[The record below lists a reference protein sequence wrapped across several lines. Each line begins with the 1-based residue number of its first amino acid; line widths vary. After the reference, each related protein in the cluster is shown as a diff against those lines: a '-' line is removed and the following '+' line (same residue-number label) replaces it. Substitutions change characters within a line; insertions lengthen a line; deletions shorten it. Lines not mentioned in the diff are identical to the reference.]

1 MIMLLIINKN
11 HSQYQSETGKRA
23 FRNAARVISLAI
35 IFLLTACGDGDG
47 GSSSEADSITVVA
60 TTTIL
65 GDVVA
70 NVVGEQADVT
80 VLMPIGADPHDF
92 QASSAQVAEIHGADL
107 VVANGLHL
115 EEGLD
120 DVLDTAVTDGARVIR
135 VAPLLDPLPFGGDDA
150 DHSED
155 PHVWFDPMRMG
166 DAARLIAEQLDEVE
180 PGMDWSAR
188 AEVFAEALA
197 DLDAEVVTE
206 LSAIPS
212 ERRLLVTSHD
222 SLGYFADRYEFDVIG
237 TVIPG
242 GSTLADPSSDEL
254 SDLVDV
260 VRRNGVN
267 VIFAETTQPA
277 LLAEAVAAELGE
289 EVQVV
294 SLYTGSLDEPGSGAD
309 TLIGMLR
316 SNSKRIA
323 TALSTS

>member
-1 MIMLLIINKN
+1 MIVVLL
-11 HSQYQSETGKRA
+11 
-23 FRNAARVISLAI
+23 LA
-35 IFLLTACGDGDG
+35 ACGDGDG
-47 GSSSEADSITVVA
+47 GNSSGADSITVVA

-120 DVLDTAVTDGARVIR
+120 DILDTAVTDGARVIR
-135 VAPLLDPLPFGGDDA
+135 VAPLLDPLPFGGDDD

-166 DAARLIAEQLDEVE
+166 DAARLIAEQLDEVD

-188 AEVFAEALA
+188 AEVFAEDLA
-197 DLDAEVVTE
+197 DLDAEVIAE
-206 LSAIPS
+206 LSSIPI

-222 SLGYFADRYEFDVIG
+222 SLGYFANRYEFDVIG

-242 GSTLADPSSDEL
+242 GSTLAGPSSDEL

-267 VIFAETTQPA
+267 VVFAETTQPA
-277 LLAEAVAAELGE
+277 VLAEAVAAELGQ